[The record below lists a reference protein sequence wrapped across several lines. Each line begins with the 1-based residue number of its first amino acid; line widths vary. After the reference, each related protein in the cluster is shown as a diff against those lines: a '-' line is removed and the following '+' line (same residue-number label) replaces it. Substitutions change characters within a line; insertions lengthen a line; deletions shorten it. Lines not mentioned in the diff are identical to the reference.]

1 MKLRPNG
8 GSAFSSRPK
17 MLKYRAKPWDLLV
30 KSHHHVIAPEKWR
43 SFLKSD
49 VGRSKK
55 TTRKKDTNVSTQGFV
70 DVESLIMRSIRP
82 TLQFARFVRQRST
95 PLQTSI
101 PKSSIISPKSV
112 SRRFYSE
119 QQRQNPKPEEN
130 SEAGEKQEKEDP
142 KKHYKEDTSPP
153 PDPNKSPFQVFVDT
167 FKSELSK
174 SQELQESVKA
184 LQDESGKIGDSE
196 ALRRAKEAYAK
207 ARVLLTIISVDN
219 RNNRTELPVRRGE

>member
-1 MKLRPNG
+1 VI
-8 GSAFSSRPK
+8 GSR
-17 MLKYRAKPWDLLV
+17 
-30 KSHHHVIAPEKWR
+30 KWR
-43 SFLKSD
+43 KFFD
-49 VGRSKK
+49 IRRRAIESKTRRKRK
-55 TTRKKDTNVSTQGFV
+55 TPTYLRFIDAELF
-70 DVESLIMRSIRP
+70 IMRSIRP
-82 TLQFARFVRQRST
+82 TLQFSRFVRQRST
-95 PLQTSI
+95 PLQTPI

-130 SEAGEKQEKEDP
+130 GETSEKQEKEDP

-207 ARVLLTIISVDN
+207 ARVLLYNDWF
-219 RNNRTELPVRRGE
+219 